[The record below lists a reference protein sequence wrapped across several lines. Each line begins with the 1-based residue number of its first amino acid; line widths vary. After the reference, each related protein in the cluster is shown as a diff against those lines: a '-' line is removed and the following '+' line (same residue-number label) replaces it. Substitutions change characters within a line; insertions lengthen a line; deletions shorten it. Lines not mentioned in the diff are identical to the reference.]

1 MAGKTVISE
10 NQVRDAIRRGMRTMT
25 IAPNALVTPLAAD
38 TARAAG
44 LTLQRGAVEPN
55 RTATSS
61 PAAPHTA
68 TASPAAPHTPTAP
81 LDAPAAPPK
90 ALVIGSDHGG
100 YAMKAELIGVLEKA
114 GYHVL
119 DVGTDAPKSC
129 DYPDFAYG
137 VARMVATG
145 RARLG
150 IMIDGAGI
158 GSAMVCNKVPGIRA
172 ACAYNEFTAWN
183 ARAHN
188 NANVLTLGSRTL
200 GIEVVKRIVDTF
212 LRTDFEGGRH
222 AARLT
227 KLTDIEARFA
237 RD

>member
-10 NQVRDAIRRGMRTMT
+10 EQVRAAIRRGLRTMT

-44 LTLQRGAVEPN
+44 LTLQRGVPE
-55 RTATSS
+55 RS
-61 PAAPHTA
+61 P
-68 TASPAAPHTPTAP
+68 TASASQNVAPTPTSAV
-81 LDAPAAPPK
+81 LTSTAPPK
-90 ALVIGSDHGG
+90 SLAIGSDHGG
-100 YAMKAELIGVLEKA
+100 YAMKKELIPVLEKA
-114 GYHVL
+114 GYHVI
-119 DVGTDAPKSC
+119 DVGTDAPTSC

-137 VARMVATG
+137 VARMVTTG

-150 IMIDGAGI
+150 IMIDGAGL

-200 GIEVVKRIVDTF
+200 GIEVVKRIVHTF
-212 LRTDFEGGRH
+212 LSTEFEGGRH
-222 AARLT
+222 AARIA
-227 KLTDIEARFA
+227 KLSDIETRFA